1 MMRKILSTAIREF
14 KATALTKAFIFATFV
29 LPVIIWA
36 VLGGMLA
43 SGLFNPKPT
52 PIVGTIGVIDRT
64 ENDAVLSRLQVRF
77 EPVRVKAEHDQAID
91 EATQRNLESSK
102 KTGIP
107 TTEQQARM
115 AAELEVGPMPEV
127 TIEALPD
134 DTDPESKLEA
144 LAGGELIG
152 VIAVDQST
160 IEPPDGERGAYRL
173 LKAQRVKSQ
182 VSDKIIDAVDDA
194 VIEERFLRAD
204 LDLEQVETLRRAPLT
219 QGLTVT
225 KTGET
230 AEGGDLMEKIIP
242 LASIVIMMIAIF
254 TGAGYLLTSTVEEKS
269 SRVMEVLLSAISPMQ
284 LMIGKLLGQGL
295 VGLTT
300 FVVYAGSAIVGAV
313 VFNRMD
319 FISTTTL
326 VLLVVYFL
334 MGYFMYAA
342 LFGAVGSA
350 VSDMREAQAL
360 QGPLF
365 GVIAL
370 AIYPAIFAGMSDP
383 NNTLSKV
390 MSYVPVSIPFI
401 MPMRVSNPAEPA
413 GWGEIGASLVI
424 GWGTVIALTW
434 ASAKIFRVGVLMYGK
449 PPSLIG
455 MIKWMRYS

>member
-1 MMRKILSTAIREF
+1 MMRKILSTAVREF

-36 VLGGMLA
+36 VLGGIAAL
-43 SGLFNPKPT
+43 GLFDAKPA

-64 ENDAVLSRLQVRF
+64 EGDVILSRLEERF
-77 EPVRVKAEHDQAID
+77 APDNIRAEYEADIEAAI
-91 EATQRNLESSK
+91 
-102 KTGIP
+102 
-107 TTEQQARM
+107 ARIREN
-115 AAELEVGPMPEV
+115 APEGVPMPEAQLREAAEAAVGPIPEV
-127 TIEALPD
+127 TLETLPD
-134 DTDPESKLEA
+134 DTGPESKNQA
-144 LAGGELIG
+144 LAGGELIA
-152 VIAVDQST
+152 VIAIDQAA
-160 IEPPDGERGAYRL
+160 IDAPPGEYRL
-173 LKAQRVKSQ
+173 IKAQRVKAR
-182 VSDKIIDAVDDA
+182 VSDKIVDAVDDA
-194 VIEERFLRAD
+194 VIEQRFQNES
-204 LDLEQVETLRRAPLT
+204 LDLARIDTLRQPPRT
-219 QGLTVT
+219 RGLTVST
-225 KTGET
+225 TGEA
-230 AEGGDLMEKIIP
+230 AEGGEAVEKLIP
-242 LASIVIMMIAIF
+242 IASIVIMMMAIF

-284 LMIGKLLGQGL
+284 LMVGKLIGQGL

-300 FVVYAGSAIVGAV
+300 FLVYSALAIFAAIQFD
-313 VFNRMD
+313 VFQ
-319 FISTTTL
+319 FISATSL

-370 AIYPAIFAGMSDP
+370 AIYPAIFAGINDP

-390 MSYVPVSIPFI
+390 MSYIPVSIPFI

-413 GWGEIGASLVI
+413 GWGEIAASLVI

-449 PPSLIG
+449 PPSLLG
-455 MIKWMRYS
+455 LLKWMRYT

>member
-14 KATALTKAFIFATFV
+14 KATALTRAFIFATFI

-36 VLGGMLA
+36 VLGGIAAL
-43 SGLFNPKPT
+43 GLFDAKPA
-52 PIVGTIGVIDRT
+52 PIVGTIAVIDRT
-64 ENDAVLSRLQVRF
+64 EGDVVLSRLEKRF
-77 EPVRVKAEHDQAID
+77 APESIRAEYEADIEAAI
-91 EATQRNLESSK
+91 ERLRENAPE
-102 KTGIP
+102 G
-107 TTEQQARM
+107 
-115 AAELEVGPMPEV
+115 VPMPEAQIREAAEAAVGPVPEV
-127 TIEALPD
+127 TLETLPD
-134 DTDPESKLEA
+134 DTDPESKNQA
-144 LAGGELIG
+144 LAGGDL
-152 VIAVDQST
+152 IAVLAIGQAAIDD
-160 IEPPDGERGAYRL
+160 PPGEYRL
-173 LKAQRVKSQ
+173 IKAQRVKAR
-182 VSDKIIDAVDDA
+182 VSDKIVDAVDDA
-194 VIEERFLRAD
+194 VIEQRFENES
-204 LDLEQVETLRRAPLT
+204 LDLARIDTLRQPPRT
-219 QGLTVT
+219 RGLTVST
-225 KTGET
+225 TGE
-230 AEGGDLMEKIIP
+230 AAKGGEAVEKLIP
-242 LASIVIMMIAIF
+242 IASIVIMMMAIF

-284 LMIGKLLGQGL
+284 LMVGKLIGQGL

-300 FVVYAGSAIVGAV
+300 FLVYSALAIFAAIQWD
-313 VFNRMD
+313 VFQ
-319 FISTTTL
+319 FITATSL

-370 AIYPAIFAGMSDP
+370 AIYPAIFAGINDP

-390 MSYVPVSIPFI
+390 MSYIPVSIPFI

-413 GWGEIGASLVI
+413 SWPEIAASLVI

-449 PPSLIG
+449 PPSLLG
-455 MIKWMRYS
+455 LIKWMRYT

>member
-1 MMRKILSTAIREF
+1 MMRKILSTAVREF

-36 VLGGMLA
+36 VLGGIAAL
-43 SGLFNPKPT
+43 GLFDAKPA

-64 ENDAVLSRLQVRF
+64 DGDVILSRLEERF
-77 EPVRVKAEHDQAID
+77 APDNIRAEYEADIETAI
-91 EATQRNLESSK
+91 
-102 KTGIP
+102 
-107 TTEQQARM
+107 ARIREN
-115 AAELEVGPMPEV
+115 APEGVPMPEAQLREAAEAAVGPIPEV
-127 TIEALPD
+127 TLETLPD
-134 DTDPESKLEA
+134 DTDPESKNQA
-144 LAGGELIG
+144 LAGGDLIA
-152 VIAVDQST
+152 VIAIDQVA
-160 IEPPDGERGAYRL
+160 IDDPPGEYRL
-173 LKAQRVKSQ
+173 IKAQRVKAR
-182 VSDKIIDAVDDA
+182 VSNKIVDAVDDA
-194 VIEERFLRAD
+194 VIEQRFQNES
-204 LDLEQVETLRRAPLT
+204 LDLARIDTLRQPPRT
-219 QGLTVT
+219 RGLTVST
-225 KTGET
+225 TGEA
-230 AEGGDLMEKIIP
+230 AEGGEAVEKLIP
-242 LASIVIMMIAIF
+242 IASIVIMMMAIF

-284 LMIGKLLGQGL
+284 LMVGKLIGQGL

-300 FVVYAGSAIVGAV
+300 FLVYSALAIFAAIQFD
-313 VFNRMD
+313 VFQ
-319 FISTTTL
+319 FISATSL

-370 AIYPAIFAGMSDP
+370 AIYPAIFAGINDP

-390 MSYVPVSIPFI
+390 MSYIPVSIPFI

-413 GWGEIGASLVI
+413 GWGEIAASLVI

-449 PPSLIG
+449 PPSFLG
-455 MIKWMRYS
+455 LLKWMRYT